1 MVCPGSILS
10 KKLKES
16 NDEKTNGTNG
26 TNNGNNRGSIDG
38 KDRGSK
44 SKGD

>member
-16 NDEKTNGTNG
+16 NDEKTNRING
-26 TNNGNNRGSIDG
+26 TNNGNDSSSVNG